1 MCQKEIRHPL
11 MVFFTQIVRLVEEF
25 VLDPQNKITPRDDD
39 IPLLFF
45 VSSDALALDLAVRAV
60 VG

>member
-1 MCQKEIRHPL
+1 